1 MTEKEKI
8 MNLQKKLIKLYKE
21 IDELKGKKNSSDSDF
36 KAWKTD
42 VQLCLSGLY
51 GEKSI
56 QLKNFNNRR
65 FSPIIIGGNPDWHE
79 PYVKD
84 LEITQKEFE
93 RYIGD
98 FEDESENTNA
108 KEKRKINNKVFIVH
122 GHDGELKEKVARRL
136 EQQGIEAII
145 LSEQANRGKTI
156 IEKLELY
163 SDVYA
168 AIILFTSD
176 DLGVAK
182 EESGHEKYRARQNVV
197 FEAGYFM
204 GYLGRENVIMLADKN
219 VEIPG
224 DLSGM
229 VYTTKDNWEFE
240 MLKELNAA
248 GMKIDMNKLLS

>member
-1 MTEKEKI
+1 MDWQ
-8 MNLQKKLIKLYKE
+8 NKLRKLYNE
-21 IDELKGKKNSSDSDF
+21 IDELKNKDSSSDSDF

-51 GEKSI
+51 GENSI
-56 QLKNFNNRR
+56 QFKNFNSRH
-65 FSPIIIGGNPDWHE
+65 FSPMVIGGNTDWHK
-79 PYVKD
+79 PYVRD
-84 LEITQKEFE
+84 LETTKKEFE

-98 FEDESENTNA
+98 FEDESETAYA
-108 KEKRKINNKVFIVH
+108 KDKRITNNKVFIVH

-156 IEKLELY
+156 IEKLEAY
-163 SDVYA
+163 SDVHA

-176 DLGVAK
+176 DLGAAK
-182 EESGHEKYRARQNVV
+182 EEKENEKYRARQNVV
-197 FEAGYFM
+197 FESGYFM
-204 GYLGRENVIMLADKN
+204 GYLGRENIIMIADEN

-229 VYTTKDNWEFE
+229 VYTTRDSWEFE

-248 GMKIDMNKLLS
+248 GMKVNMNKLLG

>member
-1 MTEKEKI
+1 MDWQ
-8 MNLQKKLIKLYKE
+8 NKLRKLYNE
-21 IDELKGKKNSSDSDF
+21 IDELKNKDSSSDSDF

-51 GEKSI
+51 GENSI
-56 QLKNFNNRR
+56 QFKNFNSRH
-65 FSPIIIGGNPDWHE
+65 FSPMVIGGNTDWHK
-79 PYVKD
+79 PYVRD
-84 LEITQKEFE
+84 LETTKKEFE
-93 RYIGD
+93 RYICD
-98 FEDESENTNA
+98 FEEEGINTNMG
-108 KEKRKINNKVFIVH
+108 KNRTSNNKVFIVH

-145 LSEQANRGKTI
+145 LSEQVNRGRTI
-156 IEKLELY
+156 IEKLEAY
-163 SDVYA
+163 SDVNV
-168 AIILFTSD
+168 AIILFTQD

-182 EESGHEKYRARQNVV
+182 EEKGNEKYRARQNVV

-204 GYLGRENVIMLADKN
+204 GYVGRETIIMIADEN

-229 VYTTKDNWEFE
+229 VYTTRDSWEFE

-248 GMKIDMNKLLS
+248 GMKVNMNKLLG

>member
-1 MTEKEKI
+1 MDWQ
-8 MNLQKKLIKLYKE
+8 NKLRKLYNE
-21 IDELKGKKNSSDSDF
+21 IDELKNKDSSSDSDF

-51 GEKSI
+51 GENSI
-56 QLKNFNNRR
+56 QFKNFNSRH
-65 FSPIIIGGNPDWHE
+65 FSPMVIGGNTDWHK
-79 PYVKD
+79 PYVRD
-84 LEITQKEFE
+84 LETTKKEFE
-93 RYIGD
+93 RYICD
-98 FEDESENTNA
+98 FEEEGINTNMG
-108 KEKRKINNKVFIVH
+108 KNRTSNNKVFIVH

-145 LSEQANRGKTI
+145 LSEQVNRGRTS
-156 IEKLELY
+156 IEKLEAY
-163 SDVYA
+163 SDVNV
-168 AIILFTSD
+168 AIILFTQD

-182 EESGHEKYRARQNVV
+182 EEKGNEKYRARQNVV

-204 GYLGRENVIMLADKN
+204 GYLGRENIIMIADEN

-229 VYTTKDNWEFE
+229 VYTTRDSWEFE

-248 GMKIDMNKLLS
+248 GMKVNMNKLLG

>member
-1 MTEKEKI
+1 
-8 MNLQKKLIKLYKE
+8 MNLQEKLVKLYKE
-21 IDELKGKKNSSDSDF
+21 IDELKTKRSSSDSDF

-56 QLKNFNNRR
+56 QLRNFNNRP
-65 FSPIIIGGNPDWHE
+65 FSPMVIVGNTDWHE
-79 PYVKD
+79 PYVRD
-84 LEITQKEFE
+84 LETTKKEFE

-98 FEDESENTNA
+98 FEDEYA
-108 KEKRKINNKVFIVH
+108 KDNVKQNKTPNNKVFIVH

-145 LSEQANRGKTI
+145 LSEKANRGRTI
-156 IEKLELY
+156 IEKIEAY
-163 SDVYA
+163 SDVHV
-168 AIILFTSD
+168 AIALFTQD
-176 DLGVAK
+176 DFGVAK
-182 EESGHEKYRARQNVV
+182 EEKGNEKYRARQNVV

-204 GYLGRENVIMLADKN
+204 GYLGRENTIIVVDEN

>member
-1 MTEKEKI
+1 MDWQ
-8 MNLQKKLIKLYKE
+8 NKLRKLYNE
-21 IDELKGKKNSSDSDF
+21 IDELKNKDSSSDSDF

-51 GEKSI
+51 GENSI
-56 QLKNFNNRR
+56 QFKNFNSRH
-65 FSPIIIGGNPDWHE
+65 FSPMVIGGNTDWHK
-79 PYVKD
+79 PYVRD
-84 LEITQKEFE
+84 LETTKKEFE
-93 RYIGD
+93 RYICD
-98 FEDESENTNA
+98 FEEEGINTNMG
-108 KEKRKINNKVFIVH
+108 KNRTSNNKVFIVH

-145 LSEQANRGKTI
+145 LSEQVNRGRTI
-156 IEKLELY
+156 IEKLEAY
-163 SDVYA
+163 SDVNV
-168 AIILFTSD
+168 AIILFTQD

-182 EESGHEKYRARQNVV
+182 EEKGNEKYRARQNVV

-204 GYLGRENVIMLADKN
+204 GYWGRENIIMIADEN

-229 VYTTKDNWEFE
+229 VYTTRDSWEFE

-248 GMKIDMNKLLS
+248 GMKVNMNKLLG

>member
-1 MTEKEKI
+1 MYWQ
-8 MNLQKKLIKLYKE
+8 NKLRKLYNE
-21 IDELKGKKNSSDSDF
+21 IDELKNKDSSSDSDF

-51 GEKSI
+51 GENSI
-56 QLKNFNNRR
+56 QFKNFNSRH
-65 FSPIIIGGNPDWHE
+65 FSPMVIGGNTDWHK
-79 PYVKD
+79 PYVRD
-84 LEITQKEFE
+84 LETTKKEFE
-93 RYIGD
+93 RYICD
-98 FEDESENTNA
+98 FEEEGINTNMG
-108 KEKRKINNKVFIVH
+108 KNRTSNNKVFIVH

-145 LSEQANRGKTI
+145 LSEQVNRGRTI
-156 IEKLELY
+156 IEKLEAY
-163 SDVYA
+163 SDVNV
-168 AIILFTSD
+168 AIILFTQD

-182 EESGHEKYRARQNVV
+182 EEKGNEKYSARQNVV

-204 GYLGRENVIMLADKN
+204 GYLGRENIIMIADEN

-229 VYTTKDNWEFE
+229 VYTTRDSWDFE

-248 GMKIDMNKLLS
+248 GMKVNMNKLLG

>member
-1 MTEKEKI
+1 MDWQ
-8 MNLQKKLIKLYKE
+8 NKLRKLYNE
-21 IDELKGKKNSSDSDF
+21 IDELKNKDSSSDSDF

-51 GEKSI
+51 GENSI
-56 QLKNFNNRR
+56 QFKNFNSRH
-65 FSPIIIGGNPDWHE
+65 FSPMVIGGNTDWHK
-79 PYVKD
+79 PYVRD
-84 LEITQKEFE
+84 LETTKKEFE
-93 RYIGD
+93 RYICD
-98 FEDESENTNA
+98 FEEEGINTNMG
-108 KEKRKINNKVFIVH
+108 KNRTSNNKVFIVH

-145 LSEQANRGKTI
+145 LSKQVNRGRTI
-156 IEKLELY
+156 IEKLEAY
-163 SDVYA
+163 SDVNV
-168 AIILFTSD
+168 AIILFTQD

-182 EESGHEKYRARQNVV
+182 EEKGNEKYRARQNVV

-204 GYLGRENVIMLADKN
+204 GYLGRENIIMIADEN

-229 VYTTKDNWEFE
+229 VYTTRDSWEFE

-248 GMKIDMNKLLS
+248 GMKVNMNKLLG

>member
-1 MTEKEKI
+1 
-8 MNLQKKLIKLYKE
+8 MNLQDKLIKLYNE
-21 IDELKGKKNSSDSDF
+21 IDELKNKRSSSDSDF
-36 KAWKTD
+36 KAWRTD

-56 QLKNFNNRR
+56 QLKNFNNRL
-65 FSPIIIGGNPDWHE
+65 FSPTVIGGNTDWHG
-79 PYVKD
+79 PYVRD
-84 LEITQKEFE
+84 LETTKKEFE

-98 FEDESENTNA
+98 FEEAPPIAYAT
-108 KEKRKINNKVFIVH
+108 KKRTINNKVFIVH

-156 IEKLELY
+156 IEKLEAY
-163 SDVYA
+163 SDVHV
-168 AIILFTSD
+168 AIALFTQD
-176 DLGVAK
+176 DIGAAK
-182 EESGHEKYRARQNVV
+182 DKKGSEKYRARQNVV

-204 GYLGRENVIMLADKN
+204 GYLGRENVIMIAEEN
-219 VEIPG
+219 IEIPG

-248 GMKIDMNKLLS
+248 RMKIDMNKLLG

>member
-1 MTEKEKI
+1 
-8 MNLQKKLIKLYKE
+8 MNLQNKLIKLYNE
-21 IDELKGKKNSSDSDF
+21 NDELKNKKSSSDSDF

-56 QLKNFNNRR
+56 QLKNFNSRP
-65 FSPIIIGGNPDWHE
+65 FSPMVIVGNTDWHE
-79 PYVKD
+79 PYVRD
-84 LEITQKEFE
+84 LETTKKEFE

-98 FEDESENTNA
+98 FEDESENASA
-108 KEKRKINNKVFIVH
+108 KKKRFANNKVFVVH

-136 EQQGIEAII
+136 EQLGIEAII

-156 IEKLELY
+156 IEKLEAY
-163 SDVYA
+163 SDVHV
-168 AIILFTSD
+168 AIALFTQD
-176 DLGVAK
+176 DLGSAK
-182 EESGHEKYRARQNVV
+182 DEKENEKYRARQNVV

-204 GYLGRENVIMLADKN
+204 GYLGRENTIIIVDENI
-219 VEIPG
+219 EIPG
-224 DLSGM
+224 DLAGM

-248 GMKIDMNKLLS
+248 GMKIDMNKLLG

>member
-1 MTEKEKI
+1 MDWQ
-8 MNLQKKLIKLYKE
+8 NKLRKLYNE
-21 IDELKGKKNSSDSDF
+21 IDELKNKDSSSDSDF

-51 GEKSI
+51 GENSI
-56 QLKNFNNRR
+56 QFKNCNSRH
-65 FSPIIIGGNPDWHE
+65 FSPMVIGGNTDWHK
-79 PYVKD
+79 PYVRD
-84 LEITQKEFE
+84 LETTKKEFE
-93 RYIGD
+93 RYICD
-98 FEDESENTNA
+98 FEEEGINTNMG
-108 KEKRKINNKVFIVH
+108 KNRTSNNKVFIVH

-145 LSEQANRGKTI
+145 LSEQVNRGRTI
-156 IEKLELY
+156 IEKLEAY
-163 SDVYA
+163 SDVNV
-168 AIILFTSD
+168 AIILFTQD

-182 EESGHEKYRARQNVV
+182 EEKGNEKYRARQNVV

-204 GYLGRENVIMLADKN
+204 GYLGRENIIMIADEN

-229 VYTTKDNWEFE
+229 VYTTRDSWEFE

-248 GMKIDMNKLLS
+248 GMKVNMNKLLG

>member
-1 MTEKEKI
+1 MDWQ
-8 MNLQKKLIKLYKE
+8 NKLRKLYNE
-21 IDELKGKKNSSDSDF
+21 IDELNNKDSSSDSDF

-51 GEKSI
+51 GENSI
-56 QLKNFNNRR
+56 QFKNFNSRH
-65 FSPIIIGGNPDWHE
+65 FSPMVIGGNTDWHK
-79 PYVKD
+79 PYVRD
-84 LEITQKEFE
+84 LETTKKEFE
-93 RYIGD
+93 RYICD
-98 FEDESENTNA
+98 FEEEGINTNMG
-108 KEKRKINNKVFIVH
+108 KNRTSNNKVFIVH

-145 LSEQANRGKTI
+145 LSEQVNRGRTI
-156 IEKLELY
+156 IEKLEAY
-163 SDVYA
+163 SDVNV
-168 AIILFTSD
+168 AIILFTQD

-182 EESGHEKYRARQNVV
+182 EEKGNEKYRARQNVV

-204 GYLGRENVIMLADKN
+204 GYLGRENIIMIADEN

-229 VYTTKDNWEFE
+229 VYTTRDSWEFE

-248 GMKIDMNKLLS
+248 GMKVNMNKLLG

>member
-1 MTEKEKI
+1 
-8 MNLQKKLIKLYKE
+8 MNLQDKLIKLYNE
-21 IDELKGKKNSSDSDF
+21 IDELKNKDSSSDSDF

-65 FSPIIIGGNPDWHE
+65 FSPMVFGGNTDWHG
-79 PYVKD
+79 PYVRD
-84 LEITQKEFE
+84 LETTKKEFE

-98 FEDESENTNA
+98 FEEENPIAYAT
-108 KEKRKINNKVFIVH
+108 KKRTINNKVFIVH

-145 LSEQANRGKTI
+145 LSEQANRGRTI
-156 IEKLELY
+156 IEKIEAY
-163 SDVYA
+163 SDVHV
-168 AIILFTSD
+168 AIALFTQD
-176 DLGVAK
+176 DIGAAK
-182 EESGHEKYRARQNVV
+182 GEKENEKYRARQNVV

-204 GYLGRENVIMLADKN
+204 GYLGRENVIMITEEN

-240 MLKELNAA
+240 LLKELNAI
-248 GMKIDMNKLLS
+248 GMKIDMNKLLG

>member
-1 MTEKEKI
+1 MDWQ
-8 MNLQKKLIKLYKE
+8 NKLRKLYNE
-21 IDELKGKKNSSDSDF
+21 IDELKNKDSSSDSDF

-51 GEKSI
+51 GENSI
-56 QLKNFNNRR
+56 QFKNFNSRH
-65 FSPIIIGGNPDWHE
+65 FSPMVIGGNTDWHK
-79 PYVKD
+79 PYVRD
-84 LEITQKEFE
+84 LEITKKEFE
-93 RYIGD
+93 RYICD
-98 FEDESENTNA
+98 FEEEGINTNMG
-108 KEKRKINNKVFIVH
+108 KNRTSNNKVFIVH

-145 LSEQANRGKTI
+145 LSEQVNRGRTI
-156 IEKLELY
+156 IEKLEAY
-163 SDVYA
+163 SDVNV
-168 AIILFTSD
+168 AIILFTQD

-182 EESGHEKYRARQNVV
+182 EEKGNEKYRARQNVV

-204 GYLGRENVIMLADKN
+204 GYLGRENIIMIADEN

-229 VYTTKDNWEFE
+229 VYTTRDSWEFE

-248 GMKIDMNKLLS
+248 GMKVNMNKLLG

>member
-1 MTEKEKI
+1 MDWQ
-8 MNLQKKLIKLYKE
+8 NKLRKLYNE
-21 IDELKGKKNSSDSDF
+21 IEELENKDSSSDSDF

-42 VQLCLSGLY
+42 VKLCLSGLY
-51 GEKSI
+51 GENSI
-56 QLKNFNNRR
+56 QFKNFNSRH
-65 FSPIIIGGNPDWHE
+65 FSPIAMGVNTDWHK
-79 PYVKD
+79 PYVRD
-84 LEITQKEFE
+84 LETTKKEFE
-93 RYIGD
+93 RYIRD
-98 FEDESENTNA
+98 FEDEDINTNTG
-108 KEKRKINNKVFIVH
+108 KNRISNNKVFIVH

-145 LSEQANRGKTI
+145 LSEQVNRGRTI
-156 IEKLELY
+156 IEKLEAY
-163 SDVYA
+163 SDVNV
-168 AIILFTSD
+168 AIVLFTQD

-182 EESGHEKYRARQNVV
+182 EEKGNEKYRARQNVV

-204 GYLGRENVIMLADKN
+204 GYLGRENIIMIADEN

-248 GMKIDMNKLLS
+248 GMKVDMNKLLD

>member
-1 MTEKEKI
+1 
-8 MNLQKKLIKLYKE
+8 MNLQNKLIKLYNE
-21 IDELKGKKNSSDSDF
+21 IDELKNKKSSSDSDF

-56 QLKNFNNRR
+56 QLKNFNSRP
-65 FSPIIIGGNPDWHE
+65 FSPMVIVGNTDWHE
-79 PYVKD
+79 PYVRD
-84 LEITQKEFE
+84 LETTKKEFE

-98 FEDESENTNA
+98 FEDESENSSA
-108 KEKRKINNKVFIVH
+108 KKKRFANNKVFVVH

-136 EQQGIEAII
+136 EQLGIEAII

-156 IEKLELY
+156 IEKLEAY
-163 SDVYA
+163 SDVHV
-168 AIILFTSD
+168 AIALFTQD
-176 DLGVAK
+176 DLGSAK
-182 EESGHEKYRARQNVV
+182 DEKENEKYRARQNVV

-204 GYLGRENVIMLADKN
+204 GYLGRENTIIIVDENI
-219 VEIPG
+219 EIPG
-224 DLSGM
+224 DLAGM

-248 GMKIDMNKLLS
+248 GMKIDMNKLLG

>member
-1 MTEKEKI
+1 
-8 MNLQKKLIKLYKE
+8 MNLQDKLIKLYNE
-21 IDELKGKKNSSDSDF
+21 IDELKNKDSSSDSDF

-56 QLKNFNNRR
+56 QLKNLNNRR
-65 FSPIIIGGNPDWHE
+65 FSPMVFGGNTDWHG
-79 PYVKD
+79 PYVRD
-84 LEITQKEFE
+84 LETTKKEFE

-98 FEDESENTNA
+98 FEDVSTNTNV
-108 KEKRKINNKVFIVH
+108 KKHISVNNKVFIVH

-156 IEKLELY
+156 IEKIEAY
-163 SDVYA
+163 SDVHV
-168 AIILFTSD
+168 AIALFTQD
-176 DLGVAK
+176 DIGVAK
-182 EESGHEKYRARQNVV
+182 EEKGNEKYRARQNVV

-204 GYLGRENVIMLADKN
+204 GYLGRENVIMITEENL
-219 VEIPG
+219 EIPG

-248 GMKIDMNKLLS
+248 GMKIDMNKLLG

>member
-1 MTEKEKI
+1 
-8 MNLQKKLIKLYKE
+8 MNLQNKLIKLYNE
-21 IDELKGKKNSSDSDF
+21 IDELKNKKSSSDSDF

-56 QLKNFNNRR
+56 QLKNFNSRL
-65 FSPIIIGGNPDWHE
+65 FSPMVIVGNTDWHE
-79 PYVKD
+79 PYVRD
-84 LEITQKEFE
+84 LETTKKEFE

-98 FEDESENTNA
+98 FEDESENDSV
-108 KEKRKINNKVFIVH
+108 KKKRFVNNKVFVVH

-145 LSEQANRGKTI
+145 LREQANRGKTI
-156 IEKLELY
+156 IEKLETY
-163 SDVYA
+163 SDVHV
-168 AIILFTSD
+168 AIALFTQD
-176 DLGVAK
+176 DLGAAK
-182 EESGHEKYRARQNVV
+182 DEKENEKYRARQNVV

-204 GYLGRENVIMLADKN
+204 GYLGRENTIIIVDDNI
-219 VEIPG
+219 EIPG
-224 DLSGM
+224 DLAGM

-248 GMKIDMNKLLS
+248 GMKIDMNKLLG

>member
-1 MTEKEKI
+1 
-8 MNLQKKLIKLYKE
+8 MNLQNKLIKLHNE
-21 IDELKGKKNSSDSDF
+21 IDELKNKDSSSDSDF

-51 GEKSI
+51 GENSI
-56 QLKNFNNRR
+56 QFKNFNSRH
-65 FSPIIIGGNPDWHE
+65 FSPMVIGGNTDWHK
-79 PYVKD
+79 PYVRD
-84 LEITQKEFE
+84 LETTKKEFE
-93 RYIGD
+93 RYICD
-98 FEDESENTNA
+98 FEEEGINTNMG
-108 KEKRKINNKVFIVH
+108 KNRTSNNKVFIVH

-145 LSEQANRGKTI
+145 LSEQVNRGRTI
-156 IEKLELY
+156 IEKLEAY
-163 SDVYA
+163 SDVNV
-168 AIILFTSD
+168 AIILFTQD

-182 EESGHEKYRARQNVV
+182 EEKGNEKYRARQNVV

-204 GYLGRENVIMLADKN
+204 GYLGRENIIMIADEN

-229 VYTTKDNWEFE
+229 VYTTRDSWEFE

-248 GMKIDMNKLLS
+248 GMKVNMNKLLG